1 MFVWL
6 RINTDDEYDDEG
18 DSIGTRLSRGGMR
31 RAGDTQSHTLGGEK
45 SLSQHAKKWNILT
58 ESCFSS
64 TLPMI
69 QRIFK
74 GNMFSRVEK

>member
-31 RAGDTQSHTLGGEK
+31 RAGDTNLGWREKFITACEKVEYSNRVMFFFDSSHD
-45 SLSQHAKKWNILT
+45 
-58 ESCFSS
+58 S
-64 TLPMI
+64 TH
-69 QRIFK
+69 F
-74 GNMFSRVEK
+74 